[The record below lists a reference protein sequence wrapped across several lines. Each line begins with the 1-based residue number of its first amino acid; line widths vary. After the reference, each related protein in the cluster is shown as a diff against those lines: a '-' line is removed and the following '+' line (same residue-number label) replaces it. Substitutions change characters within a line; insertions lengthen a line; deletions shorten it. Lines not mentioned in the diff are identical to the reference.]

1 MMEVNLKDILTWG
14 GTLVAILAN
23 WFHLKGRVALIEA
36 LQKRDQETFKDALD
50 RIDHKLDAIDRKLDN
65 KADK

>member
-1 MMEVNLKDILTWG
+1 MDIEPKDVATWFA
-14 GTLVAILAN
+14 LVVGWVAQF
-23 WFHLKGRVALIEA
+23 FHLKGRVSIIEA
-36 LQKRDQETFKDALD
+36 LQKRDQQAFRDTLD